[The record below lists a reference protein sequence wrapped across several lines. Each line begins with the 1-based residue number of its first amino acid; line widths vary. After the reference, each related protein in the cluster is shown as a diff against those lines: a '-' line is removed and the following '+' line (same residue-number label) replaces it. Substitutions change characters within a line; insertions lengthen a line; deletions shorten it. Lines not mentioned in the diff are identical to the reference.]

1 MKLSRLSGLL
11 QFIIGFFLGMAL
23 LLGGAATAAYFLL
36 SNMTSAPPKPIFAEE
51 KKELAAK
58 QEAPQKKSA
67 PKEVQKPTP
76 SPSPEA
82 PSNSYKARVSWSEGL
97 SLRAEPSTESA
108 RLGTVPYKAEILVL
122 GTNPENTWQ
131 KIRLLSSGE
140 EGWIKG
146 GNVEKIE

>member
-11 QFIIGFFLGMAL
+11 QFIIGFCLGMAL

-58 QEAPQKKSA
+58 QEAAQKKSA
-67 PKEVQKPTP
+67 PKAVQPTP